1 MSIIYHPATN
11 FAVGDPQVL
20 PLNPNALPS
29 HDEIEKAAAGLILSA
44 SGWRKIFAEAAAVQ
58 TAAAPAGARPG
69 EQQKKSGLRAA
80 WAPPLPAPVPGEPLP
95 PDENSLSERVSAA
108 NLIVAGAAA
117 LAFYN
122 ELVARSGRRDPALL
136 VGIDSR
142 PTGPAIADIMC
153 RVFMGLGARPRYLF
167 IVPAPEIMAYSA
179 SISGKDADPENR
191 VEGFVYISASH
202 NPPAHNG
209 IKFGASKNG
218 SRAGGVL
225 PGPEAAQLIDAF
237 KALISAPDIAA
248 RILAAAQA
256 ADGRSLARLYSSVSN
271 EKRRSVSAYTLFERQ
286 VVSGQSDQDRAEAFF
301 EAVSEGAEAV
311 PLGVVAEMNGSAR
324 SLSIDPDF
332 IAGFGVKYLGIND
345 KARAFA
351 HRIVPEGESLDTAKT
366 ALEAA
371 HEKEPP
377 FVLAY
382 VPDCD
387 GDRGN
392 LVIYDNNA
400 GRARALEAQE
410 VFAICCA
417 AELAALVR
425 DGTLSYGPD
434 GKPRRR
440 VAIAV
445 NDGTSMRIERIAAAF
460 GAEVVRAETGEA
472 NVVGAAA
479 RLREEGA
486 VVRILGEGSNGGNIT
501 YPSSVRDPLATLG
514 AVLKLLLLRDRPARA
529 TEGDSPARPAEKGL
543 FHIWA
548 ERSGADYREDFDLS
562 DILAS
567 LPRFATTSAFEAR
580 AALKI
585 KSTDQPALKARYA
598 KLFAEAWEA
607 QKNEFGKRW
616 GLVSWKAYA
625 SQGSS
630 QREIG
635 TDFAASG
642 KGGIRIV
649 FSTAEGRERAF
660 LWMRGSGTEP
670 VFRVMADIENGRP
683 EDEAALLAFHTGLV
697 RKADALQ
704 S

>member
-1 MSIIYHPATN
+1 MKGSRARIRAMSIIYHPATN
-11 FAVGDPQVL
+11 FAIGDPKVL
-20 PLNPNALPS
+20 PLNPDALPP
-29 HDEIEKAAAGLILSA
+29 HDEIEKAASGLILSA
-44 SGWRKIFAEAAAVQ
+44 SGWRKVFGAA
-58 TAAAPAGARPG
+58 TAQAGGAAPASAP
-69 EQQKKSGLRAA
+69 RAS
-80 WAPPLPAPVPGEPLP
+80 WAAPLPAVKPGCPAPV
-95 PDENSLSERVSAA
+95 DEDSLTEQVAPA
-108 NLIVAGAAA
+108 DLIVAGVAA

-122 ELVARSGRRDPALL
+122 ELAARSGRRDPALL
-136 VGIDSR
+136 IGIDSR

-209 IKFGASKNG
+209 IKFGASKDG
-218 SRAGGVL
+218 GRAGGVL
-225 PGPEAAQLIDAF
+225 SGPEAAKLIDAF
-237 KALISAPDIAA
+237 KILIATPDIAA
-248 RILAAAQA
+248 RISGLIQNV
-256 ADGRSLARLYSSVSN
+256 DERSLARLYSSVSN
-271 EKRRSVSAYTLFERQ
+271 EKRRSVSAYTLFERE
-286 VVSGQSDQDRAEAFF
+286 VVSGQSDQDKAEAFF
-301 EAVSEGAEAV
+301 DAVSAGAGKLPV
-311 PLGVVAEMNGSAR
+311 GVVAEMNGSAR

-332 IAGFGVKYLGIND
+332 LAGFGVKYLGIND
-345 KARAFA
+345 KARAFT
-351 HRIVPEGESLDTAKT
+351 HRIVPEGESLETAKT

-400 GRARALEAQE
+400 GRARSLEAQE
-410 VFAICCA
+410 VFALCCV
-417 AELAALVR
+417 AELAGLVR
-425 DGTLSYGPD
+425 DGTLCYGPD
-434 GKPRRR
+434 GKALRR

-460 GAEVVRAETGEA
+460 GAEVARAETGEA

-479 RLREEGA
+479 KLRAEG
-486 VVRILGEGSNGGNIT
+486 VTVRILGEGSNGGNIT

-514 AVLKLLLLRDRPARA
+514 AVLKLLLLRDRPAAAA
-529 TEGDSPARPAEKGL
+529 TEDSPARPAEKGL
-543 FHIWA
+543 FHIWT
-548 ERSGADYREDFDLS
+548 ERSGADYRENFDLS

-567 LPRFATTSAFEAR
+567 LPRFRTTSAFEPR

-598 KLFAEAWEA
+598 KLFTEAWAEKKA
-607 QKNEFGKRW
+607 DFEKRW
-616 GLVSWKAYA
+616 GLVSWKVYA
-625 SQGSS
+625 SQGSG

-670 VFRVMADIENGRP
+670 VFRVMADIENGSA
-683 EDEAALLAFHTGLV
+683 EDEADLLAFHTSLV
-697 RKADALQ
+697 RRADV